1 MKVTIDQQQE
11 QIINANIEEL
21 DHWWKQATS
30 DIYGQQKLIHYVE
43 IDGNVLYDNYEQYL
57 LINVNQIQKVNI
69 QTLSRLESIQDT
81 EQSIDEYL
89 ERFIPATQKVADQ
102 LYGEMTQ
109 EQQSLFAQFIE
120 GLGWIV
126 KAFEFNQTLFN
137 KDGTAPSY
145 LSQVMEPLEA
155 IITQIYDNVQQEDF
169 VSVGDLIQYEL
180 IPVLQ
185 KFQDNKQ
192 KSELS

>member
-1 MKVTIDQQQE
+1 MKVKVDQQQE
-11 QIINANIEEL
+11 QIIIATIEEL
-21 DHWWKQATS
+21 DRWWKQATS
-30 DIYGQQKLIHYVE
+30 DIFNQQRLIHFVE
-43 IDGNVLYDNYEQYL
+43 IDGNILYDNYEQYL
-57 LINVNQIQKVNI
+57 LLNVSQIQEVNI

-81 EQSIDEYL
+81 EQSIDDYL
-89 ERFIPATQKVADQ
+89 ERFIPAAQDVTDQ
-102 LYGEMTQ
+102 LYGEMM
-109 EQQSLFAQFIE
+109 QQQQNLFAQFIE

-137 KDGTAPSY
+137 EDGIAPPY

-180 IPVLQ
+180 IPLLQ
-185 KFQDNKQ
+185 KFQNRKQ